1 MRTAIARHFHAYVL
15 AIVALSLCSIL
26 LLTATTTHT
35 ENANAASPK
44 AALYIALHAP
54 PSIAPHS
61 PLTYDIQIDNA
72 GPNTAHDLKFR
83 DRLPAGVTF
92 VAITSTLGSCTTP
105 AVGAGGIVN
114 CAAPRL
120 DPSTGTAN
128 SPWLISL
135 VVQVTAPGGTF
146 LANTATVNAGNDN
159 HTGDNSATVKTT
171 VRGTSPLATAT
182 ATIIPGADATSNVTS
197 TVTATA
203 TTTKTPTVTRTKAP
217 TQTATNTPTKTTV
230 SRRAVSA
237 GGPFT
242 VTSTAGLSD
251 TNPGDG
257 VCETDGSGCTL
268 RAAIEEANADNITT
282 TVTTI
287 NFDIPTGPS
296 GDPNCDAFGVCYIT
310 TTVGFPLE
318 PIAVPVTINGATENC
333 IVGDSRPCIVL
344 SFARPSSPSRK
355 PPAPKL
361 PSSPGGCLTVSGGN
375 STIEGL
381 VINNCPGDGIEL
393 NTLGND
399 TIRNNFIGTDA
410 TGTSAIPNNG
420 NGIFV
425 NDVPTNT
432 IGGLVHTAGAC
443 DKDCNLISGN
453 SDNGVV
459 IDGSGAFNNIVEG
472 NYIGT
477 DVNGTAGLGNGTG
490 LTMQNG
496 AHDNTIGGNASNGA
510 RNVVSGNG
518 GDGIH
523 LNGVGTGNVIRGN
536 YIGVDKTGANALGN
550 GGDGVGLD
558 ASSAGTMIG
567 GTTANQRNIISAN
580 SSQGVSIYCGSH
592 DNAVQGNYIGTDSTG
607 TTITD
612 PNTNPLGNLFDGV
625 RLDAASNNTI
635 GGTATGAGNLIS
647 GNSEFGVGI
656 GEKNCGGTSDG
667 NVVQGNLI
675 GTDAAGTGALPN
687 SNAGVALLFSTTT
700 NNTIG
705 GTSPSARNLISGNA
719 GYGVESLS
727 GVTPVNVVE
736 GNYIG
741 TDVSGQV
748 ALPNDFDGIFVS
760 SGSLTIGGTGGA
772 RNVISGNSGNGV
784 RLRCSAGDILQ
795 GNYIGVA
802 ADGLA
807 ILPNS
812 GDGVSISC
820 FFEGGAPSRRQLKP
834 NLAITY
840 NNLIGGE
847 GAGEGNTIANN
858 LGNGVTVGI
867 NSSDI
872 ITGNAI
878 LANSIF
884 SNTNLGIDLGN
895 DGVTQNDASGHNGPN
910 DFQNFPVINLA
921 VTTGTQTTIKGT
933 LDSTANSDF
942 IVEFFSNDT
951 CDPSGYGEGQTFL
964 GSTTVTTDG
973 SGHVS
978 FNVTLNAATTPGQD
992 ITSTATNA
1000 FGDTSEFS
1008 QCFAISAATLTP
1020 TNTPTNTG
1028 TATNT
1033 PTNTATRTIT
1043 PTRTQ
1048 TRIRPPGPS
1057 DTPIP
1062 TATNTPHTGG
1072 GGHEAQSPTYTNT
1085 PVTPFTETPTPPFVV
1100 TATETESP
1108 VPTETE
1114 TETLVPTAT
1123 ETTVPTQT
1131 ATAVPTLT
1139 LLPGLTPTA
1148 TFTPSSGGTGILINQ
1163 FRTRGPQGATDEFIE
1178 IVNSTDQPIDISG
1191 WKIKISDA
1199 GGAMTTL
1206 LVIGPNT
1213 LLQPGQHYLV
1223 ANTLVTSFR
1232 LPLAAAGSVGA
1243 PVLLGDRL
1251 EAAYSGTVKPDQTYT
1266 GDIADD
1272 GGIAITLGSGILV
1285 DQVGM
1290 SGGSAFKRGRVLT
1303 PLTGS
1308 SDQSYHRKAVDL
1320 SGACTNTGDN
1330 VSDYSLV
1337 APSAPSNLL
1346 SPKNRCTYSVAPVP
1360 APGGGAGVLNLPFGI
1375 GLFQSSFFVQSIRGP
1390 QSLLASSIATLVTNF
1405 LLAILLAI
1413 LFGFFGLLL
1422 YDTFEAHE
1430 EDIRR
1435 WLGPLD
1441 RLSQRGAGWEATLG
1455 ERLGARGLAWLG
1467 DIVKIIVAL
1476 LVFGLMYALIDP
1488 NFSFDKPDV
1497 LALIIAVAL
1506 AIGLVNLF
1514 DDIFKLVYVRR
1525 LGARAAVTVHSGNL
1539 VIAALMLIVS
1549 RVGSLSPGILSVGP
1563 GGLEGEEKGDPLVVS
1578 VIGAMGYALPA
1589 IVAWLLLLTL
1599 PTQGVTG
1606 PTLWIATVLA
1616 LIFAI
1621 GLQSVFFEMIPIPG
1635 LYGKAILDRS
1645 RILWIVLFALFA
1657 FLFLQTQLNPEG
1669 SFVGAFNKPNMQA
1682 VLVFVLG
1689 FCAFSAAVWF
1699 FFWRRDIAREART
1712 QRGP

>member
-1 MRTAIARHFHAYVL
+1 MRTSIARNYRFYVL
-15 AIVALSLCSIL
+15 GIVALSLCSVL
-26 LLTATTTHT
+26 LLTATTTQPQ
-35 ENANAASPK
+35 NANAASSAS
-44 AALYIALHAP
+44 AALYIAVRAPQTVTSHA
-54 PSIAPHS
+54 
-61 PLTYDIQIDNA
+61 PLTYTIQIDDA
-72 GPNTAHDLKFR
+72 GPNAALNLKFR
-83 DRLPAGVTF
+83 DRLPSGVTF
-92 VAITSTLGSCTTP
+92 VAITSALGSCTTP
-105 AVGAGGIVN
+105 AVGAGGTVN

-120 DPSTGTAN
+120 DPSTGTGQ

-135 VVQVTAPGGTF
+135 VVQVTAPGGAV
-146 LANTATVNAGNDN
+146 LANTATISAGNDN
-159 HTGDNSATVKTT
+159 HTGNNSATAKTT
-171 VRGTSPLATAT
+171 VRGAPPPAASATAT
-182 ATIIPGADATSNVTS
+182 LVPGEIVTP
-197 TVTATA
+197 TVTATLTKSPTIA
-203 TTTKTPTVTRTKAP
+203 ATVTTTATVIMTGTATMSKTSTATPTEM
-217 TQTATNTPTKTTV
+217 ATNTPTGSPTQAPA
-230 SRRAVSA
+230 RRAPTANSY
-237 GGPFT
+237 T
-242 VTSTAGLSD
+242 VNSTGD
-251 TNPGDG
+251 IGDIDQTDG
-257 VCETDGSGCTL
+257 VCLTDAENCTL
-268 RAAIEEANADNITT
+268 RAAIQQANYYAITT

-287 NFDIPTGPS
+287 DFNIPS
-296 GDPNCDAFGVCYIT
+296 NDPNCDPAGVCYIT
-310 TTVGFPLE
+310 ITVPLDS
-318 PIAVPVTINGATENC
+318 IVVPVIIDGGSENC
-333 IVGDSRPCIVL
+333 SVVDSRPCIVA
-344 SFARPSSPSRK
+344 SFRSQPVGSPSRK

-361 PSSPGGCLTVSGGN
+361 PSSPGGCLVVSGGN
-375 STIEGL
+375 STIQGL

-393 NTLGND
+393 NSLGND

-410 TGTSAIPNNG
+410 TGTAAMPNTG
-420 NGIFV
+420 SGIFV

-453 SDNGVV
+453 ADQGINMS
-459 IDGSGAFNNIVEG
+459 GSGATANKIEG
-472 NYIGT
+472 NFIGT
-477 DVNGTAGLGNGTG
+477 DITGAGALPN
-490 LTMQNG
+490 
-496 AHDNTIGGNASNGA
+496 DF
-510 RNVVSGNG
+510 
-518 GDGIH
+518 DGI
-523 LNGVGTGNVIRGN
+523 TI
-536 YIGVDKTGANALGN
+536 DSGAN
-550 GGDGVGLD
+550 
-558 ASSAGTMIG
+558 
-567 GTTANQRNIISAN
+567 Q
-580 SSQGVSIYCGSH
+580 
-592 DNAVQGNYIGTDSTG
+592 
-607 TTITD
+607 
-612 PNTNPLGNLFDGV
+612 NTV
-625 RLDAASNNTI
+625 
-635 GGTATGAGNLIS
+635 GGTASGAGNLIS
-647 GNSEFGVGI
+647 GNSNSGVSI
-656 GEKNCGGTSDG
+656 RDNGTDG
-667 NVVQGNLI
+667 NQVEGNLI
-675 GTDAAGTGALPN
+675 GTDVSGALPI
-687 SNAGVALLFSTTT
+687 SNQSDGVFIYSGPV

-705 GTSPSARNLISGNA
+705 GTTAGARNVISGNS
-719 GYGVESLS
+719 GNGVYALF
-727 GVTPVNVVE
+727 GDTPVNVVE

-741 TDVSGQV
+741 TDITGNA
-748 ALPNDFDGIFVS
+748 ALPNTSDGVAAFFAP
-760 SGSLTIGGTGGA
+760 LTVGGTGGA

-784 RLRCSAGDILQ
+784 NLICSSGDIVQ
-795 GNYIGVA
+795 GNLIGVG
-802 ADGLA
+802 ADGTTPLQ
-807 ILPNS
+807 NS
-812 GDGVSISC
+812 LDGVSISGFC
-820 FFEGGAPSRRQLKP
+820 PGAPARKGLRAPSVQPSAAAHGSYPLNP
-834 NLAITY
+834 SLSITY

-847 GAGEGNTIANN
+847 GAGEGNVIANN
-858 LGNGVTVGI
+858 AGNGVTVGI
-867 NSSDI
+867 NSSDV

-878 LANSIF
+878 LANSIHD
-884 SNTNLGIDLGN
+884 NTGSSEPPPYGLGIDLGN
-895 DGVTQNDASGHNGPN
+895 DGVTPNDPLDGDSGPN
-910 DFQNFPVINLA
+910 DFQNFPVINFA

-942 IVEFFSNDT
+942 IVEFFSNDV
-951 CDPSGYGEGQTFL
+951 CDLSGNGEGQTFL

-973 SGHVS
+973 SGHADL
-978 FNVTLNAATTPGQD
+978 NVTLNVATTPGQEL
-992 ITSTATNA
+992 TSTATNIV
-1000 FGDTSEFS
+1000 GDTSEFS
-1008 QCFAISAATLTP
+1008 QCFAISAATPTP

-1033 PTNTATRTIT
+1033 PTNTATRTVT
-1043 PTRTQ
+1043 PTRTP
-1048 TRIRPPGPS
+1048 TTHHTAVPGPS

-1062 TATNTPHTGG
+1062 TATNTPHLGG
-1072 GGHEAQSPTYTNT
+1072 GGHEPASPTFTST
-1085 PVTPFTETPTPPFVV
+1085 PVTPFTETATPTLPVI
-1100 TATETESP
+1100 ATETETP
-1108 VPTETE
+1108 LPTETQ

-1123 ETTVPTQT
+1123 ETTVPTGT

-1148 TFTPSSGGTGILINQ
+1148 TFTPVSGGSGILINQ
-1163 FRTRGPQGATDEFIE
+1163 FRTRGPQGTTDEFIE
-1178 IVNSTDQPIDISG
+1178 IVNSTDGVIDISG

-1199 GGAMTTL
+1199 GGTMTTL
-1206 LVIGPNT
+1206 LVIGPNV

-1232 LPLAAAGSVGA
+1232 LPLAVAGSVGA
-1243 PVLLGDRL
+1243 PVLLRDRL

-1303 PLTGS
+1303 PLTGT

-1330 VSDYSLV
+1330 VTDYSLV
-1337 APSAPSNLL
+1337 APSAPANLL
-1346 SPKNRCTYSVAPVP
+1346 SPRNRCTYSVATVP
-1360 APGGGAGVLNLPFGI
+1360 APGGGAGALNLPFGI
-1375 GLFQSSFFVQSIRGP
+1375 GVFQSNFFVQSIRGP
-1390 QSLLASSIATLVTNF
+1390 QSLLAASIATLVTNF

-1430 EDIRR
+1430 EDIRG

-1441 RLSQRGAGWEATLG
+1441 RLSQRGAGWEAALG
-1455 ERLGARGLAWLG
+1455 ERLGSRGLAWLG
-1467 DIVKIIVAL
+1467 DIVKIVVAL

-1506 AIGLVNLF
+1506 AIGLVNLL

-1578 VIGAMGYALPA
+1578 IIGAMGYGLPA
-1589 IVAWLLLLTL
+1589 VVAWLLLLTL

-1635 LYGKAILDRS
+1635 LYGKAIFDRS
-1645 RILWIVLFALFA
+1645 RIIWIVLFALFA

-1699 FFWRRDIAREART
+1699 FFWRRDIAKGAREK
-1712 QRGP
+1712 RGR